1 MPRWWILA
9 AALAAACSSDRT
21 GPGLPPP
28 VPTGL
33 VSTSLDGAV
42 ALAWDDNAFTADPAR
57 FQNYRVFSTTFDIDA
72 DPPRCG
78 TSWLLEGSTVA
89 PEFLVGALEN
99 GRPRCFAVSAV
110 SVDQAESARSEPRG
124 DTPRP
129 DARNVAVYATQVRNE
144 ASGFRF
150 WDDLNRDGVAQ
161 PGELGLVRAGSD
173 PGIDFRVEQDVPD
186 SLRLTPVRPGTE
198 LTLYEPTG
206 PVEDLTSIDLAPVS
220 GYARASLR
228 ALPGWGY
235 VFRVAEPD
243 GFQRFAAVRLTHVGR
258 TFLILDWSY
267 QTDPLNPELRVG
279 GTE

>member
-1 MPRWWILA
+1 PSSSSTTTRRPSSAEAGPRRRRPPDRGPARIVHSRPPHASFSREPSMPRWWILA

-144 ASGFRF
+144 AS
-150 WDDLNRDGVAQ
+150 
-161 PGELGLVRAGSD
+161 
-173 PGIDFRVEQDVPD
+173 
-186 SLRLTPVRPGTE
+186 
-198 LTLYEPTG
+198 
-206 PVEDLTSIDLAPVS
+206 
-220 GYARASLR
+220 
-228 ALPGWGY
+228 
-235 VFRVAEPD
+235 
-243 GFQRFAAVRLTHVGR
+243 
-258 TFLILDWSY
+258 
-267 QTDPLNPELRVG
+267 
-279 GTE
+279 